1 MKAELPSPTSYNNPT
16 PNLSSKQTIDVKKKS
31 TVVTDLL
38 RNDSCETILD
48 VGDSCDNKSVSST
61 EYENSWDF
69 IAVKSKNNEYQNTW
83 DWQNEKFR

>member
-1 MKAELPSPTSYNNPT
+1 M
-16 PNLSSKQTIDVKKKS
+16 NLSSKQTIDVKNKS

-69 IAVKSKNNEYQNTW
+69 IAGKIKTMSTKIHDTSKI
-83 DWQNEKFR
+83 